1 MADIRKPIDSRN
13 FGILLAIIH
22 GIWFCLVVSA
32 LGHHSHAAISFLPDG
47 SSTETLFA
55 GKPFHFE
62 YESAFLKVLFFLD
75 FPALLVCR
83 LFNYVFSLVRLQ
95 VSAFALSYIDAA
107 LLLCFGC
114 LQWPILGRSIAAR
127 FWKLPRR
134 A

>member
-1 MADIRKPIDSRN
+1 MPDIRKSIESRK

-22 GIWFCLVVSA
+22 GIWFCVVVSA
-32 LGHHSHAAISFLPDG
+32 LGHHPHAAISFLSDG

-95 VSAFALSYIDAA
+95 VSAYALSYIDAA

-114 LQWPILGRSIAAR
+114 LQWLILGRSIAAR
-127 FWKLPRR
+127 FWKLRR
-134 A
+134 DA

>member
-1 MADIRKPIDSRN
+1 MPDIRKSIESRK

-22 GIWFCLVVSA
+22 GIWFCVVVSA
-32 LGHHSHAAISFLPDG
+32 LGHHSHAAISFLSDG

-95 VSAFALSYIDAA
+95 VSAYALSYIDAA

-114 LQWPILGRSIAAR
+114 LQWLILGRSIAAR
-127 FWKLPRR
+127 FWKLRR
-134 A
+134 DA